1 MKTFNYEA
9 PSTIDQAITLMSEN
23 SGQVLLLAGGTD
35 LLVQLRSSNQDV
47 DLVMDVKGIS
57 ELNQINYDEV
67 SGLVIGA
74 AAPCSQIYESVP
86 VLENFPSII
95 DAATIIGGK
104 AIQNRAS
111 FGGNLCNASPSGD
124 AIGAMMSLGA
134 MCSVIGL
141 DGVRNIPIEQFCIAP
156 GKNALASGEMLI
168 SIQIPPPRLNSGANY
183 LRFTPRAEMDI
194 AVAGVGASIELNSD
208 LDRILSACI
217 ALVAV
222 APTPVLAAAA
232 SASLIGKKPIIS
244 AFEEAASAAK
254 ESINP
259 ITDVRGSAAQRKHL
273 IGVLTRRCLEL
284 AANRAGY
291 VSCKG
296 E

>member
-1 MKTFNYEA
+1 MKTFDYEA
-9 PSTIDQAITLMSEN
+9 PVTIDQTITLMSKT
-23 SGQVLLLAGGTD
+23 SGQSLILAGGTD
-35 LLVQLRSSNQDV
+35 LLVQLRSSNKDV
-47 DLVMDVKGIS
+47 DLVIDVKGIP
-57 ELNQINYDEV
+57 ELNQVNYDEV

-74 AAPCSQIYESVP
+74 AAPCSLIYESEP
-86 VLENFPSII
+86 ILENFPAII

-134 MCSVIGL
+134 ICNVVGL
-141 DGVRNIPIEQFCIAP
+141 KGARNIPIEEFCIAP
-156 GKNALASGEMLI
+156 GKNVLAKGEMLI
-168 SIQIPPPRLNSGANY
+168 SIQIPSPRPNSGSNY

-208 LDRILSACI
+208 LDRILSARI

-222 APTPVLAAAA
+222 APTPVLATEA
-232 SASLIGKKPIIS
+232 SESLIGQKPS
-244 AFEEAASAAK
+244 RSTFEKAANVAK
-254 ESINP
+254 ETISP

-273 IGVLTRRCLEL
+273 IGVLTRRCLDI
-284 AANRAGY
+284 AVNRAGF
-291 VSCKG
+291 VS
-296 E
+296 

>member
-1 MKTFNYEA
+1 MKTFDYEA
-9 PSTIDQAITLMSEN
+9 PATIDQTITLMSKT
-23 SGQVLLLAGGTD
+23 SGQSLILAGGTD
-35 LLVQLRSSNQDV
+35 LLVQLRSSNKDV
-47 DLVMDVKGIS
+47 DLVIDVKGIP
-57 ELNQINYDEV
+57 ELNQVNYDEV

-74 AAPCSQIYESVP
+74 AAPCSLIYESEP
-86 VLENFPSII
+86 ILENFPAII

-134 MCSVIGL
+134 ICNVVGL
-141 DGVRNIPIEQFCIAP
+141 KGARNIPIEEFCIAP
-156 GKNALASGEMLI
+156 GKNVLAKGEMLI
-168 SIQIPPPRLNSGANY
+168 SIQIPSPRPNSGSNY

-208 LDRILSACI
+208 LDRILSARI

-222 APTPVLAAAA
+222 APTPVLATEA
-232 SASLIGKKPIIS
+232 SESLIGQRPSRSI
-244 AFEEAASAAK
+244 FEKAANVAK
-254 ESINP
+254 ETISP

-273 IGVLTRRCLEL
+273 IGVLTRRCLDI
-284 AANRAGY
+284 AINRAGL
-291 VSCKG
+291 VS
-296 E
+296 

>member
-1 MKTFNYEA
+1 MKTFDYEA
-9 PSTIDQAITLMSEN
+9 PATIDQTIALMSKTR
-23 SGQVLLLAGGTD
+23 GQTLLLAGGTD
-35 LLVQLRSSNQDV
+35 LLVQLRSSNKDV
-47 DLVMDVKGIS
+47 DLVIDVKGIP
-57 ELNQINYDEV
+57 ELNQVNYDEV

-74 AAPCSQIYESVP
+74 AAPCSLIYESEP
-86 VLENFPSII
+86 ILENFPAII

-134 MCSVIGL
+134 ICNVVGL
-141 DGVRNIPIEQFCIAP
+141 KGARNIPIEEFCIAP
-156 GKNALASGEMLI
+156 GKNVLAKGEMLI
-168 SIQIPPPRLNSGANY
+168 SIQMPSPRPNSGSNY

-208 LDRILSACI
+208 LDRILSARI

-222 APTPVLAAAA
+222 APTPVLATEA
-232 SASLIGKKPIIS
+232 SESLIGQKPSRSI
-244 AFEEAASAAK
+244 FEKAASIAK
-254 ESINP
+254 ETISP

-273 IGVLTRRCLEL
+273 IGVLTRRCLDI
-284 AANRAGY
+284 AVNRVGQ
-291 VSCKG
+291 VS
-296 E
+296 

>member
-1 MKTFNYEA
+1 MKTFDYEA
-9 PSTIDQAITLMSEN
+9 PATIDQTIALMSKTR
-23 SGQVLLLAGGTD
+23 GHTLLLAGGTD
-35 LLVQLRSSNQDV
+35 LLVQLRSSNKDV
-47 DLVMDVKGIS
+47 DLVIDVKGIP
-57 ELNQINYDEV
+57 ELNQVNYDEF

-74 AAPCSQIYESVP
+74 AAPCSLIYESEP
-86 VLENFPSII
+86 ILENFPAII

-134 MCSVIGL
+134 ICNVVGL
-141 DGVRNIPIEQFCIAP
+141 KGARNIPIEEFCIAP
-156 GKNALASGEMLI
+156 GKNVLSKGEMLI
-168 SIQIPPPRLNSGANY
+168 SIQIPSPRPNSGSNY

-208 LDRILSACI
+208 LDRILSARI

-222 APTPVLAAAA
+222 APTPVLATEA
-232 SASLIGKKPIIS
+232 SESLIGQKPSRSI
-244 AFEEAASAAK
+244 FEKAASVAK
-254 ESINP
+254 ETISP

-273 IGVLTRRCLEL
+273 IGVLTRRCLDI
-284 AANRAGY
+284 AVNRAGF
-291 VSCKG
+291 VS
-296 E
+296 